1 MKMILTVLLMTT
13 FAMSADKGSI
23 EVCKS
28 YIKQVKDFKAQMG
41 NDKLSQETLKFY
53 KEKML
58 VHCGNLASKKKFE
71 KKEFAEMMAKD
82 NNKTTAECKQAIDMA
97 AKYSETKNQSPLI
110 VAAHKENIADNC
122 GSLMAAHVSAYCL
135 YGEEE

>member
-1 MKMILTVLLMTT
+1 MKMILTVLLMMTT
-13 FAMSADKGSI
+13 FAIADKGSI
-23 EVCKS
+23 KVCKA
-28 YIKQVKDFKAQMG
+28 YIEQVKEFKANMSD
-41 NDKLSQETLKFY
+41 DKLSQDTLNFY

-82 NNKTTAECKQAIDMA
+82 SNKTTAECREAIEMA
-97 AKYSETKNQSPLI
+97 SKYSEGKGQSSLI

-122 GSLMAAHVSAYCL
+122 GSLMASHVSAYCL
-135 YGEEE
+135 YGDEE